1 MKKRLNII
9 FNIVIP
15 TIVGYATF
23 FLLFYLFQKLFY
35 EYRWLAVISFV
46 VVTAFIIKDNMR
58 EWKVIKQHS

>member
-15 TIVGYATF
+15 TMVGYATF

-35 EYRWLAVISFV
+35 EYRWLAVIPFA
-46 VVTAFIIKDNMR
+46 VVTTFIMKDNMR

>member
-35 EYRWLAVISFV
+35 EYRWLAVIPFV